1 MNKHLPR
8 VLCKESSESGFSLT
22 EMMIATL
29 ILLIGLV
36 GVAQLVPAS
45 MLLNQRN
52 RLDSG
57 SLVFAQRELDQ
68 MLAQQLSSAIYPPTF
83 TDEIGNICNLG
94 DPNSPG
100 VLVGSPAV
108 FASTINRPMIDFS
121 ADLVDGYNFNYVDPN
136 DPFGVTYDVRW
147 AVVTIMNG
155 TTVTGKRFIVGV
167 RQLGGTNFVS
177 PVTLDAL
184 VEK

>member
-1 MNKHLPR
+1 MNTLSREAFPK
-8 VLCKESSESGFSLT
+8 SSRGFSLT

-45 MLLNQRN
+45 MVLNQRN

-68 MLAQQLSSAIYPPTF
+68 MLAQQL
-83 TDEIGNICNLG
+83 TDVSFQDDLSNLCNLG
-94 DPNSPG
+94 DATAPA
-100 VLVGSPAV
+100 VIIGSPVV
-108 FASTINRPMIDFS
+108 FANDRPMIDFS
-121 ADLVDGYNFNYVDPN
+121 ASTVTGYSFSYADPN
-136 DPFGVTYDVRW
+136 DPFGVNYDVRW
-147 AVVTIMNG
+147 AVVTTVNG
-155 TTVTGKRFIVGV
+155 TTIISKRFIVGV
-167 RQLGGTNFVS
+167 RQLGGNNFVP

>member
-1 MNKHLPR
+1 MNTPSFRPFSKKSR
-8 VLCKESSESGFSLT
+8 GFSLT

-45 MLLNQRN
+45 MMLNQRN

-57 SLVFAQRELDQ
+57 SLVFAQRQLDQ
-68 MLAQQLSSAIYPPTF
+68 MLAQPFAKLTF
-83 TDEIGNICNLG
+83 NNEQGINCSLG
-94 DPNSPG
+94 DPAQPA
-100 VLVGSPAV
+100 VVVGSPV
-108 FASTINRPMIDFS
+108 LFDPNRPLVDFS
-121 ADLVDGYNFNYVDPN
+121 ASQVDGYSFSYADPN
-136 DPFGVTYDVRW
+136 DPFGVNYDVRW
-147 AVVTIMNG
+147 AVVTTSNG
-155 TTVTGKRFIVGV
+155 PAIISRRFIVGV
-167 RQLGGTNFVS
+167 RQLGGSNFVP